1 MVLEPQLE
9 FTASQVRALKEFFA
23 EFFDDSPRSG
33 EAKALG
39 KETGAAFQ
47 QLVEQLT
54 PLTAQA
60 SRYPFLNGLTPVLD
74 KLKEVNGKPYAWYLS
89 ELPRQ
94 EEALFDMKERI
105 IDPLRKFMGG
115 PQRQI
120 YDQATTFLKEHGPNL
135 AYVEETVPSD
145 PEAGGTPPAASLR
158 ALLADPECARGNRM
172 QQVKVLLETLQ
183 TQVSER
189 IEAELTRTRETVAA
203 LKARIE
209 AMTEFGTLTGDQQE
223 QILRPFAVFN
233 ESIARQPL
241 IAVIRD
247 TLRRFEENDYQR
259 QLSLLTTW
267 AQPKTYTKPTTDQAT
282 ITIKDDGGVTPPPD
296 PKPRPIK
303 YVSSSTI
310 KVPFA
315 KAWLADETDVDR
327 YLDSMR
333 QALLEEIRKGK
344 RIQV

>member
-1 MVLEPQLE
+1 MSQEINLYEARLRPSREWLGARLLGQAALAVL
-9 FTASQVRALKEFFA
+9 ALVA
-23 EFFDDSPRSG
+23 
-33 EAKALG
+33 
-39 KETGAAFQ
+39 GAAIWAHARSSAREAVAAE
-47 QLVEQLT
+47 L
-54 PLTAQA
+54 QA
-60 SRYPFLNGLTPVLD
+60 
-74 KLKEVNGKPYAWYLS
+74 
-89 ELPRQ
+89 
-94 EEALFDMKERI
+94 
-105 IDPLRKFMGG
+105 
-115 PQRQI
+115 
-120 YDQATTFLKEHGPNL
+120 
-135 AYVEETVPSD
+135 
-145 PEAGGTPPAASLR
+145 
-158 ALLADPECARGNRM
+158 
-172 QQVKVLLETLQ
+172 
-183 TQVSER
+183 QVSER
-189 IEAELTRTRETVAA
+189 IEAELTQARETVAA

-209 AMTEFGTLTGDQQE
+209 AMSEFSSLTRDQQE
-223 QILRPFAVFN
+223 QILRPFAVFS

-315 KAWLADETDVDR
+315 KAWLADEADVDR

-333 QALLEEIRKGK
+333 QALLDEIRKGK

>member
-1 MVLEPQLE
+1 
-9 FTASQVRALKEFFA
+9 
-23 EFFDDSPRSG
+23 
-33 EAKALG
+33 
-39 KETGAAFQ
+39 
-47 QLVEQLT
+47 
-54 PLTAQA
+54 
-60 SRYPFLNGLTPVLD
+60 
-74 KLKEVNGKPYAWYLS
+74 
-89 ELPRQ
+89 
-94 EEALFDMKERI
+94 
-105 IDPLRKFMGG
+105 
-115 PQRQI
+115 
-120 YDQATTFLKEHGPNL
+120 
-135 AYVEETVPSD
+135 
-145 PEAGGTPPAASLR
+145 
-158 ALLADPECARGNRM
+158 M

-183 TQVSER
+183 AQVSER
-189 IEAELTRTRETVAA
+189 IEAELTRARETVAA

-209 AMTEFGTLTGDQQE
+209 AMSEFGTLTRDQQE
-223 QILRPFAVFN
+223 QILRPFAVFS

-259 QLSLLTTW
+259 QLSLLATW
-267 AQPKTYTKPTTDQAT
+267 AQPKTYTKSTTDKAT

-296 PKPRPIK
+296 PKPPIK

-315 KAWLADETDVDR
+315 KAWLADEADVDS